1 MICMRFGMLVG
12 FGLFAAGGLA
22 AQGQT
27 QAPLPANDPGRK
39 SFESRCGRC
48 HGGDG
53 KGAEMGPNIVE
64 RLAAFRADNQ
74 LTTLIHTGIPES
86 GMPPNAVEGQELA
99 ALIRFVRS
107 IAPRTGGRGFTRP
120 QVRLTVETTAGK
132 KLEGVVLGEGFEDLQ
147 LRTGDNKIHLLRR
160 AGDKFREVTSD
171 SDWPQLQRRPARQS
185 LHHADADR
193 QGQRESPGAALGVRV
208 PAGRFRRRASHAPG
222 SDAGGGGR
230 PDVRHRREPVH
241 CA

>member
-1 MICMRFGMLVG
+1 
-12 FGLFAAGGLA
+12 
-22 AQGQT
+22 
-27 QAPLPANDPGRK
+27 
-39 SFESRCGRC
+39 
-48 HGGDG
+48 
-53 KGAEMGPNIVE
+53 MGPNIVE

-160 AGDKFREVTSD
+160 AGDKFREVTSEI
-171 SDWPQLQRRPARQS
+171 DWPDYNGDPRGNRYTT
-185 LHHADADR
+185 HDADH
-193 QGQRESPGAALGVRV
+193 QGQRESPGAALGLRV
-208 PAGRFRRRASHAPG
+208 SRRPVDGAAPPTHLEVTPVVVG
-222 SDAGGGGR
+222 GLMYITDVNECIALDAGSGR
-230 PDVRHRREPVH
+230 EVWRFIRPQTPS
-241 CA
+241 